1 MYLPPSFLSSWLYI
15 SVFFFF
21 FSRFTSV
28 SPHTVYDQSCSKLTC
43 SLHWVTVFPWP
54 LCTAEAAVLRVRHL
68 WSCPHPGNALRFITY
83 WYTPSLNTPPK
94 TPTVHCW
101 LMSCTVSSPW
111 IIFLKR
117 IFPPFVHSPF
127 LWFHIL
133 CQIDKV
139 LCVQP
144 NKETVF
150 FPALVCFSRWERKG
164 MKWWWMF
171 FCQCL
176 YACPS

>member
-1 MYLPPSFLSSWLYI
+1 MNAI
-15 SVFFFF
+15 FFYFF
-21 FSRFTSV
+21 T
-28 SPHTVYDQSCSKLTC
+28 TYELTRAG
-43 SLHWVTVFPWP
+43 LHWVTVFPWP
-54 LCTAEAAVLRVRHL
+54 VCTAEAAVLRVRHL
-68 WSCPHPGNALRFITY
+68 WGRPHPGNAPRFITY

-101 LMSCTVSSPW
+101 LMSCTASSPW
-111 IIFLKR
+111 IIFLER
-117 IFPPFVHSPF
+117 IFPLFLHSPF

-150 FPALVCFSRWERKG
+150 FIAIVRFSRCRERKWNDG
-164 MKWWWMF
+164 GFHYLF
-171 FCQCL
+171 FHNL
-176 YACPS
+176 YFCSS